1 MKSGDKGNMIQNISD
16 SLRTKLNS
24 WKTGENIRHTE
35 YGAYYILGG
44 GISEVDLRS
53 SHFNP
58 YVIELYFEVKEE
70 RLCSYHIGIPP
81 VNVESKIR
89 TVILFPCG
97 TTLRILNKRNL
108 AEILSEDKD
117 LFSNFLDIRLI
128 LGESLSLGR
137 DGIITNGFKYYL
149 ERYLQDIETK
159 IKLEMGYPIIFED
172 IEETENLELREK
184 VLQRFGY
191 ESYIR
196 EGFKKG
202 EIRGIKYDNDVD
214 VSPFPSAIDHYTIFN
229 HNAYRLPHQNIQI
242 SRPSYCDKHEKL
254 IYFWDSDI
262 AFLQVKDSSS
272 GKIYFLKVPPD
283 MRSLQEAKAWT
294 FGLEEDEYDPTI
306 ET

>member
-1 MKSGDKGNMIQNISD
+1 MIQNISD
-16 SLRTKLNS
+16 SLRIKLNS

-35 YGAYYILGG
+35 YGAYYILER
-44 GISEVDLRS
+44 GISEVDSRS

-81 VNVESKIR
+81 VNVASKIR

-108 AEILSEDKD
+108 AEILSEDMS

-128 LGESLSLGR
+128 LEEPLSLGR
-137 DGIITNGFKYYL
+137 DSIISHGFKTFL

-159 IKLEMGYPIIFED
+159 IKMEMGYPITFGD
-172 IEETENLELREK
+172 VEETENLELREQSLRK
-184 VLQRFGY
+184 FGY
-191 ESYIR
+191 ENYIR
-196 EGFKKG
+196 EGFEMNKIQYIILEDATFRYPPDFYG
-202 EIRGIKYDNDVD
+202 SIPRGYFDD
-214 VSPFPSAIDHYTIFN
+214 
-229 HNAYRLPHQNIQI
+229 RE
-242 SRPSYCDKHEKL
+242 DKIITL
-254 IYFWDSDI
+254 TDGI
-262 AFLQVKDSSS
+262 AFLQVKDSST
-272 GKIYFLKVPPD
+272 GKRYFLKVPPD
-283 MRSLQEAKAWT
+283 VQSVKEAKAWT

>member
-1 MKSGDKGNMIQNISD
+1 MKLGDKGSMIQIISD
-16 SLRTKLNS
+16 SLRTKLDS

-35 YGAYYILGG
+35 YGAYYILDG

-81 VNVESKIR
+81 VNVASRIH
-89 TVILFPCG
+89 TIILFPCD

-108 AEILSEDKD
+108 AEILSEDQD
-117 LFSNFLDIRLI
+117 LFSNFLDVRLI
-128 LGESLSLGR
+128 LGESIGLGR
-137 DGIITNGFKYYL
+137 DGIISHGFRTYL

-159 IKLEMGYPIIFED
+159 IKLEMGYPITFED

-184 VLQRFGY
+184 VLQKFGY
-191 ESYIR
+191 ENYIR

-202 EIRGIKYDNDVD
+202 KINYLIIGDK
-214 VSPFPSAIDHYTIFN
+214 IFQY
-229 HNAYRLPHQNIQI
+229 HNPGSNFYRIPEGYFNN
-242 SRPSYCDKHEKL
+242 RDDKIIFL
-254 IYFWDSDI
+254 TDDI
-262 AFLQVKDSSS
+262 TFLQVKDPSS

-283 MRSLQEAKAWT
+283 MRSVQEAKAWT
-294 FGLEEDEYDPTI
+294 FGLEKEEYEPEI